1 MKKYIITLLTLV
13 LAALVFSGCEKFLDT
28 TSYTERNTSN
38 FPASE
43 EDALQLVTGIYAT
56 LNLDLRENPGECYIM
71 QANICSDDQFGAGGI
86 DDAEAQAWDHLMY
99 NDMDAQ
105 GEVWT
110 NYYLGIGRANMAIA
124 NLDKVQDENMRN
136 QLLGEAHILRAW
148 FYFELTQMFE
158 EVPLV
163 TNVPGSVAETSEYPH
178 IGSYEEVY
186 GLIAADLKKACDIM
200 PSTPYGQ
207 ILSGTGHVSRWVAE
221 GLLARVYLFYTGFYS
236 DKEGKSITALPL
248 MDLESFEMT
257 TQTVGKEYVTEKLED
272 CIKNSGYSLVP
283 DYRCLWPY
291 SNAATKANYA
301 FTADCDGSWYKD
313 NENPE
318 QMFYIACAQA
328 DDKYN
333 RMVLYLG
340 LRTFDCG
347 DYKPVFPMNK
357 GYGFA
362 TVNPDLWNTWDE
374 NDIRR
379 KGSIWNAV
387 DEAQYVN
394 YTRHNHPEG
403 EEGDMTPG
411 YEVGA
416 EDQMEESLLW
426 QKKTQAIACY
436 INDKWFFEFTSS
448 SLYYGND
455 KKDFGR
461 KKCTTDFT
469 LLRFADILLMHAE
482 LTNGK
487 VIYNGMDGMNA
498 VRDRAKLPQI
508 PYSVDALRQE
518 RRHELAFEG
527 IRWGDMRRYG
537 KAYCIAAL
545 ESQLNQEIYNMGVKT
560 VMKDQGDGYRA
571 RYEATWGFRPY
582 PQAEVSLSNGALT
595 QKPGWTSASAQF
607 SSWK

>member
-1 MKKYIITLLTLV
+1 MKKIIITLSTLV
-13 LAALVFSGCEKFLDT
+13 LAALAFCGCEKFLDT

-56 LNLDLRENPGECYIM
+56 LNLDLRENPGTCYIM
-71 QANICSDDQFGAGGI
+71 QANLCSDDQFGGGGV

-99 NDMDAQ
+99 NDLDAQ
-105 GEVWT
+105 GEYWT
-110 NYYLGIGRANMAIA
+110 SCYSGIGRANMAIA
-124 NLDKVQDENMRN
+124 NLDKVADEDLRN

-148 FYFELTQMFE
+148 FYFELAQMFE

-163 TNVPGSVAETSEYPH
+163 TNVPGSVSETSEYPH

-186 GLIAADLKKACDIM
+186 SLIAADLKKACDIM

-236 DKEGKSITALPL
+236 DKENKSITTLPL
-248 MDLESFEMT
+248 MNLETGELSSE
-257 TQTVGKEYVTEKLED
+257 TVGKDYVVSKLED

-283 DYRCLWPY
+283 DYRCLWSY
-291 SNAATKANYA
+291 SNAATKPNYP
-301 FTADCDGSWYKD
+301 FMADCAESWYRD

-340 LRTFDCG
+340 LRTFDSG

-362 TVNPDLWNTWDE
+362 TVNPDLWNTWDPT
-374 NDIRR
+374 DIRR
-379 KGSIWNAV
+379 KGSIWSV
-387 DEAQYVN
+387 MDEAPN
-394 YTRHNHPEG
+394 P
-403 EEGDMTPG
+403 DG
-411 YEVGA
+411 YQIGA

-436 INDKWFFEFTSS
+436 INNKWFFEFTSS

-469 LLRFADILLMHAE
+469 LMRFADVLLMHAE
-482 LTNGK
+482 LTDGK
-487 VIYNGMDGMNA
+487 EIYNGMDGMNA
-498 VRDRAKLPQI
+498 VRVRAKLPKVA
-508 PYSVDALRQE
+508 YSVDALRQE
-518 RRHELAFEG
+518 RRHEFAFEG

-545 ESQLNQEIYNMGVKT
+545 QSQLNQDIYNMGVKT
-560 VMKDQGDGYRA
+560 KMKDQGAGYKA

-582 PQAEVSLSNGALT
+582 PQTEISLSNGVLQQKAGWDASSALFT
-595 QKPGWTSASAQF
+595 
-607 SSWK
+607 SWK

>member
-1 MKKYIITLLTLV
+1 MKKNIIRLFTI
-13 LAALVFSGCEKFLDT
+13 ASALFAFTACEDFLDT

-56 LNLDLRENPGECYIM
+56 LNLDLRENPGTCYIM
-71 QANICSDDQFGAGGI
+71 QANLCSDDQFGGGGI

-99 NDMDAQ
+99 NDLDAQ
-105 GEVWT
+105 GDYWT
-110 NYYLGIGRANMAIA
+110 SCYSGIGRANMAIA
-124 NLDKVQDENMRN
+124 NLDKVEDENLRN

-148 FYFELTQMFE
+148 FYFELAQMFE

-236 DKEGKSITALPL
+236 DKESKSITTLPL
-248 MDLESFEMT
+248 MDLETFEMSS
-257 TQTVGKEYVTEKLED
+257 QSVSKDYVVEKLED

-291 SNAATKANYA
+291 SNAATKANYP
-301 FTADCDGSWYKD
+301 FMADCEESWYKD

-340 LRTFDCG
+340 LRTFDSG
-347 DYKPVFPMNK
+347 DYEPVFPMNK

-362 TVNPDLWNTWDE
+362 TVNPDLWNTWDAS
-374 NDIRR
+374 DIRR
-379 KGSIWNAV
+379 MGSIWSV
-387 DEAQYVN
+387 MDEA
-394 YTRHNHPEG
+394 P
-403 EEGDMTPG
+403 DPDG
-411 YEVGA
+411 YQIGA
-416 EDQMEESLLW
+416 ENQMEESLLW

-469 LLRFADILLMHAE
+469 LMRFADVLLMHAE
-482 LTNGK
+482 LTDGK

-498 VRDRAKLPQI
+498 VRNRAKLPQI
-508 PYSVDALRQE
+508 AYSVDALRLE
-518 RRHELAFEG
+518 RRHEFAFEG
-527 IRWGDMRRYG
+527 LRWGDMRRYG

-545 ESQLNQEIYNMGVKT
+545 ESQLNQDIYNMGVKT
-560 VMKDQGDGYRA
+560 KMKDQGAGYRA
-571 RYEATWGFRPY
+571 RYEATYGFRPY
-582 PQAEVSLSNGALT
+582 PQTEISLSDGVLT
-595 QKPGWTSASAQF
+595 QRPGWDASSALF
-607 SSWK
+607 TSWK

>member
-1 MKKYIITLLTLV
+1 MKKNIIRIFTVASALLAFT
-13 LAALVFSGCEKFLDT
+13 ACDKFLDT

-56 LNLDLRENPGECYIM
+56 LNLDLRENPGTCYIM
-71 QANICSDDQFGAGGI
+71 QANLCSDDQYGGGGI

-105 GEVWT
+105 ADYWT
-110 NYYLGIGRANMAIA
+110 SCYSGIGRANMAIA
-124 NLDKVQDENMRN
+124 NLDKVEDESLRN

-148 FYFELTQMFE
+148 FYFELAQMFE

-163 TNVPGSVAETSEYPH
+163 TNVPNSVAETSEYPH

-236 DKEGKSITALPL
+236 DKENKSITTLPL
-248 MDLESFEMT
+248 MDLETFEMSG
-257 TQTVGKEYVTEKLED
+257 QTVSKEYVVEKLED

-283 DYRCLWPY
+283 DYRCLWSY
-291 SNAATKANYA
+291 SNAATKANYP
-301 FTADCDGSWYKD
+301 FMADCEESWYRD

-340 LRTFDCG
+340 LRTFDSG
-347 DYKPVFPMNK
+347 DYEPVFPMNK

-362 TVNPDLWNTWDE
+362 TVNPDLWNTWDAD
-374 NDIRR
+374 DIRR
-379 KGSIWNAV
+379 KGSIWSV
-387 DEAQYVN
+387 MDEAPN
-394 YTRHNHPEG
+394 P
-403 EEGDMTPG
+403 DG
-411 YEVGA
+411 YQIGA
-416 EDQMEESLLW
+416 ENQMEESLLW

-469 LLRFADILLMHAE
+469 LMRFADVLLMHAE
-482 LTNGK
+482 LTDGK
-487 VIYNGMDGMNA
+487 VIYKGMDGMNA
-498 VRDRAKLPQI
+498 VRNRAKLATI

-518 RRHELAFEG
+518 RRHEFAFEG

-537 KAYCIAAL
+537 KTYCIAAL
-545 ESQLNQEIYNMGVKT
+545 ESQLNQDIYNMGVKT
-560 VMKDQGDGYRA
+560 KMKDQGAGYRA
-571 RYEATWGFRPY
+571 RYEATYGFRPY
-582 PQAEVSLSNGALT
+582 PQTEISLSNGVLT
-595 QKPGWTSASAQF
+595 QRPGWDASSALF
-607 SSWK
+607 TSWK

>member
-1 MKKYIITLLTLV
+1 MKKNIIRIFTVASALLAFT
-13 LAALVFSGCEKFLDT
+13 ACDKFLDT

-56 LNLDLRENPGECYIM
+56 LNLDLRENPGTCYIM
-71 QANICSDDQFGAGGI
+71 QANLCSDDQYGGGGI

-105 GEVWT
+105 ADYWT
-110 NYYLGIGRANMAIA
+110 SCYSGIGRANMAIA
-124 NLDKVQDENMRN
+124 NLDKVEDESLRN

-148 FYFELTQMFE
+148 FYFELAQMFE

-163 TNVPGSVAETSEYPH
+163 TNVPNSVAETSEYPH

-236 DKEGKSITALPL
+236 DKENKSITTLPL
-248 MDLESFEMT
+248 MDLETFEISG
-257 TQTVGKEYVTEKLED
+257 QTVSKEYVVEKLED

-283 DYRCLWPY
+283 DYRCLWSY
-291 SNAATKANYA
+291 SNAATKANYP
-301 FTADCDGSWYKD
+301 FMADCEESWYRD

-340 LRTFDCG
+340 LRTFDSG
-347 DYKPVFPMNK
+347 DYEPVFPMNK

-362 TVNPDLWNTWDE
+362 TVNPDLWNTWDAD
-374 NDIRR
+374 DIRR
-379 KGSIWNAV
+379 KGSIWSV
-387 DEAQYVN
+387 MDEAPN
-394 YTRHNHPEG
+394 P
-403 EEGDMTPG
+403 DG
-411 YEVGA
+411 YQIGA
-416 EDQMEESLLW
+416 ENQMEESLLW

-469 LLRFADILLMHAE
+469 LMRFADVLLMHAE
-482 LTNGK
+482 LTDGK
-487 VIYNGMDGMNA
+487 VIYKGMDGMNA
-498 VRDRAKLPQI
+498 IRNRAKLATI

-518 RRHELAFEG
+518 RRHEFAFEG

-537 KAYCIAAL
+537 KTYCIAAL
-545 ESQLNQEIYNMGVKT
+545 ESQLNQDIYNMGVKT
-560 VMKDQGDGYRA
+560 KMKDQGAGYRA
-571 RYEATWGFRPY
+571 RYEATYGFRPY
-582 PQAEVSLSNGALT
+582 PQTEISLSNGVLT
-595 QKPGWTSASAQF
+595 QRPGWDASSAQF
-607 SSWK
+607 TSWK

>member
-1 MKKYIITLLTLV
+1 MKKNIIRIFTVASALLAFT
-13 LAALVFSGCEKFLDT
+13 ACDKFLDT

-56 LNLDLRENPGECYIM
+56 LNLDLRENPGTCYIM
-71 QANICSDDQFGAGGI
+71 QANLCSDDQYGGGGI

-105 GEVWT
+105 ADYWT
-110 NYYLGIGRANMAIA
+110 SCYSGIGRANMAIA
-124 NLDKVQDENMRN
+124 NLDKVEDESLRN

-148 FYFELTQMFE
+148 FYFELAQMFE

-163 TNVPGSVAETSEYPH
+163 TNVPNSVAETSEYPH

-236 DKEGKSITALPL
+236 DKENKSITTLPL
-248 MDLESFEMT
+248 MDLETFEISG
-257 TQTVGKEYVTEKLED
+257 QTVSKEYVVEKLED

-283 DYRCLWPY
+283 DYRCLWSY
-291 SNAATKANYA
+291 SNAATKANYP
-301 FTADCDGSWYKD
+301 FMADCEESWYRD

-340 LRTFDCG
+340 LRTFDSG
-347 DYKPVFPMNK
+347 DYEPVFPMNK

-362 TVNPDLWNTWDE
+362 TVNPDLWNTWDAD
-374 NDIRR
+374 DIRR
-379 KGSIWNAV
+379 KGSIWSV
-387 DEAQYVN
+387 MDEAPN
-394 YTRHNHPEG
+394 P
-403 EEGDMTPG
+403 DG
-411 YEVGA
+411 YQIGA
-416 EDQMEESLLW
+416 ENQMEESLLW

-469 LLRFADILLMHAE
+469 LMRFADVLLMHAE
-482 LTNGK
+482 LTDGK

-498 VRDRAKLPQI
+498 VRNRAKLPQI
-508 PYSVDALRQE
+508 PYSVDALRIE
-518 RRHELAFEG
+518 RRHEFAFEG

-537 KAYCIAAL
+537 KTYCIAAL
-545 ESQLNQEIYNMGVKT
+545 ESQLNQDIYNMGVKT
-560 VMKDQGDGYRA
+560 KMKDQGAGYRA
-571 RYEATWGFRPY
+571 RYEATYGFRPY
-582 PQAEVSLSNGALT
+582 PQTEISLSNGVLT
-595 QKPGWTSASAQF
+595 QRPGWDASSALF
-607 SSWK
+607 TSWK